1 MNYPLIM
8 FDVDGTLVDEE
19 GQISAELVEYLY
31 TLKSRGIILVI
42 NSGRPALLAYRY
54 FQKLAPDLFKL
65 FIGCN
70 GAELYDG
77 ENDRFRQ
84 IKAFSLAEIHELK
97 KILSHPKLISAVY
110 EQDVL
115 LVDRPCLDEELHNF
129 LVKRGIRYRYGTPCG
144 SYSKMLGLH
153 RSEDHRELADFVK
166 KISGDFFDLT
176 FSSKRVLEVLVKN
189 VDKSLGVRE
198 VCKLYSLDP
207 KAILSFGDGDNDIE
221 MLSLSTG
228 VVMKEASVV
237 LKELIGRCAD
247 EGLYQYLLKI
257 YG

>member
-129 LVKRGIRYRYGTPCG
+129 LCKTEKIAL
-144 SYSKMLGLH
+144 SYCKA
-153 RSEDHRELADFVK
+153 SEIHVF
-166 KISGDFFDLT
+166 
-176 FSSKRVLEVLVKN
+176 
-189 VDKSLGVRE
+189 
-198 VCKLYSLDP
+198 
-207 KAILSFGDGDNDIE
+207 
-221 MLSLSTG
+221 
-228 VVMKEASVV
+228 
-237 LKELIGRCAD
+237 
-247 EGLYQYLLKI
+247 
-257 YG
+257 